1 MKKNFILLLI
11 ICLAVSCSCQKQP
24 TEEERNAEIERQV
37 EQRLASERQAR
48 TEQELAERQAELA
61 AREKALAE
69 KQQATAQAAST
80 VSVGTPLRAAQPTT
94 ASYSTFYTKLEP
106 YGVWR
111 ETSNYGFV
119 WQPYESERSRTWRP
133 YTNGRWVYTDAG
145 WTWVSEEPF
154 GWAAYHYGRWTRL
167 RNIGWVWVPG
177 EEWAPA
183 WVSWRKGNDYV
194 GWAPLPPEARFD
206 RRTGIQNWADNY
218 YDIGPEQY
226 CFVPTNEF
234 GARRVETVVVPS
246 TRNVTIVNQTTN
258 VTNLTY
264 NNVTVVNQ
272 GPSYD
277 ELRAHVRQPVE
288 RLRLER
294 QTSINVEAEITKPV
308 IRGEVIEMPAPVIT
322 RGQPIDR
329 PRNVKEKVAQTIVER
344 GWEGITDQQA
354 AQKAREK
361 IKSEST
367 PPPNAPPK
375 TLVKPAEAA
384 TAETSPPISPPAFG
398 SSTAPPVLAS
408 SPRPAATAPSVAP
421 RTPLRSPGRSRPA
434 AGTASSATPFRRAT
448 PVATATRAPATSS
461 SPTPAPTVSVRPTA
475 TPPPF
480 TRTAPEISAS
490 PSLSPGNSRA
500 MPSSPPFN
508 RSAESREQR
517 RTAQELK
524 EKKPGAEEK
533 LERRNVDSLLRESP
547 ATAVPQTFSKPSIS
561 SSPAEPAKK
570 AEKQKH
576 KRERAGISEGNENI
590 LPSPSV
596 APE

>member
-1 MKKNFILLLI
+1 MKKNFIPPLI
-11 ICLAVSCSCQKQP
+11 ICLAVCCSCQKQP
-24 TEEERNAEIERQV
+24 TEEERNAEIERKV

-48 TEQELAERQAELA
+48 TEQELAERQAELV

-69 KQQATAQAAST
+69 KQQATAQAAAT
-80 VSVGTPLRAAQPTT
+80 VSAVTPPRAAQPTT
-94 ASYSTFYTKLEP
+94 ASYSTFYNKLEP

-119 WQPYESERSRTWRP
+119 WQPYESERSRSWRP

-183 WVSWRKGNDYV
+183 WVSWRKSNDYV

-226 CFVPTNEF
+226 CFVPANEF

-258 VTNLTY
+258 VTNITY

-277 ELRAHVRQPVE
+277 ELRARVRQPVE

-294 QTSINVEAEITKPV
+294 QTSINVEAEIAKPV
-308 IRGEVIEMPAPVIT
+308 IRGEVIEMPAPVIA

-329 PRNVKEKVAQTIVER
+329 PRNVKEKVAQIIVER

-375 TLVKPAEAA
+375 TLVKAAEAA
-384 TAETSPPISPPAFG
+384 AAETSPPISPPAFG
-398 SSTAPPVLAS
+398 SSTSPPTLAS
-408 SPRPAATAPSVAP
+408 SPRPAATAPSVGP

-434 AGTASSATPFRRAT
+434 AGIASSATPFRHA
-448 PVATATRAPATSS
+448 APAATVTGALATSV

-475 TPPPF
+475 KSPPF

-517 RTAQELK
+517 RAAQELK
-524 EKKPGAEEK
+524 EKKPAAEEK
-533 LERRNVDSLLRESP
+533 LERRNADSLLGENP
-547 ATAVPQTFSKPSIS
+547 ATAMPQTFSNPSIS

-570 AEKQKH
+570 AEKKKH
-576 KRERAGISEGNENI
+576 KRERAGINEGTESV
-590 LPSPSV
+590 LPSPSA